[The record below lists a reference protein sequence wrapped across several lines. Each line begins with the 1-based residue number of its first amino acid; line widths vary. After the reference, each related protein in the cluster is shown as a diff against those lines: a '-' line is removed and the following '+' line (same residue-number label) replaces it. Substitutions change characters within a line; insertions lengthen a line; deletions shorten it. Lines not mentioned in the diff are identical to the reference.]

1 MGIITRIF
9 LGKDQDY
16 FNELE
21 PTQKLAFCRLISE
34 VVQKDGAVISAEFD
48 ELPEIPKSFM
58 ANSNSLTL
66 EEAINHL
73 KSVPPGIKDFIKE
86 KLDEVM
92 KSDQFSSDGEKK
104 LIEYIKEKM

>member
-58 ANSNSLTL
+58 ANSKDLTL
-66 EEAINHL
+66 EQAINDL
-73 KSVPPGIKDFIKE
+73 KKVPSGVKDWLKEELDQITESDQYRSDEEDKIVKYIKE
-86 KLDEVM
+86 KL
-92 KSDQFSSDGEKK
+92 
-104 LIEYIKEKM
+104 